1 MLLKALREQ
10 LAYKEQMQ
18 MKRAINFEQ
27 LRKVGVALIAFG
39 VMAALFGKV
48 RTGSLLLSL
57 GLGGFSYAR
66 YFIVGMKRRIELF
79 LPLIIAGT
87 LFVVSLTLPHAG

>member
-1 MLLKALREQ
+1 MLLKAPQGLRVRKDFD
-10 LAYKEQMQ
+10 A
-18 MKRAINFEQ
+18 MKRPLNFEE
-27 LRKVGVALIAFG
+27 LRKVGLALIALG
-39 VMAALFGKV
+39 VIVALVGKV